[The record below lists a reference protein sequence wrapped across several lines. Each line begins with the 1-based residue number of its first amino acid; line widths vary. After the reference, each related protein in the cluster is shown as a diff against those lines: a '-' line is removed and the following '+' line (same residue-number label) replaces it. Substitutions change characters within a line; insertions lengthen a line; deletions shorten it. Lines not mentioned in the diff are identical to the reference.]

1 VQGVQKNSHF
11 KSHVNK
17 HFFYQTVT
25 QMKKSGIAK
34 RGENSVQTFS
44 FESPN
49 KTMEPNDMKNAS
61 T

>member
-1 VQGVQKNSHF
+1 
-11 KSHVNK
+11 
-17 HFFYQTVT
+17 
-25 QMKKSGIAK
+25 MKKSGIAK